1 MVSEKW
7 LPIILS
13 PRSKTIT
20 GASEGSRLTDNS
32 VSPTGGT
39 GKMPPLVSIVMAT
52 YNAGDALELTI
63 ASVLKQTFTDYELVV
78 ADGASKDRTVQL
90 LSLLDPS
97 VVRWISE
104 PDGGIYDAF
113 NKACK
118 LVQGEWILFL
128 GAGDLL
134 ADEEVLARFAL
145 AAAQVDRSTEII
157 YGKVQV
163 TDPDYNNIELLNRP
177 WSEMEGQWRG
187 GRPMIPHHQ
196 GVFHRRR
203 ILSEDN
209 PFDMAYPL
217 AADSK
222 VVFQSMARVKPVFMD
237 SVVAL
242 ATEGGVTTNFRN
254 FLRAATEII
263 RVNQELKHGHYV
275 LQGIFYC
282 KILGTYL
289 AYCLGG
295 EKLARLSIAAY
306 RRLRG
311 RKGPP
316 VS

>member
-1 MVSEKW
+1 MTENSANRSLDAKERGS
-7 LPIILS
+7 LS
-13 PRSKTIT
+13 SDERT
-20 GASEGSRLTDNS
+20 
-32 VSPTGGT
+32 
-39 GKMPPLVSIVMAT
+39 PLVSVVMAT
-52 YNAGDALELTI
+52 YNVADALDLTI
-63 ASVLKQTFTDYELVV
+63 RSILKQEFKSFEIVI
-78 ADGASKDRTVQL
+78 ADGASKDRTV
-90 LSLLDPS
+90 SLLQSMDQQ

-104 PDGGIYDAF
+104 PDRGIYDAF

-118 LVQGEWILFL
+118 LVRGEWILFM

-134 ADEEVLARFAL
+134 YDEAVLARFAS
-145 AAAQVDRSTEII
+145 AAAQVDSSTEII

-177 WSEMEGQWRG
+177 WAEMEGRWRG

-203 ILSEDN
+203 LLSGDN
-209 PFDMAYPL
+209 PFDTTYRM

-222 VVFQSMARVKPVFMD
+222 IVFCSIARVPPVFMD
-237 SVVAL
+237 FVVAL
-242 ATEGGVTTNFRN
+242 ATEGGVSTNFSN
-254 FLRAATEII
+254 FLRTATEII
-263 RVNQELKHGHYV
+263 RVNQELKHGHYF
-275 LQGIFYC
+275 LQGVYYC

-306 RRLRG
+306 RGLQG

-316 VS
+316 AY